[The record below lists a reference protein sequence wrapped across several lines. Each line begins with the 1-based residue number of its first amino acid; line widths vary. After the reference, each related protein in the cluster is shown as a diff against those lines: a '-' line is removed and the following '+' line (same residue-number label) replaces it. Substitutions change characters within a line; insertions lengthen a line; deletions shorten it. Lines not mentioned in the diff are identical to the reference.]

1 METNVHNIIN
11 SFEAKTMRVVHYVSM
26 FFSALLSPLLMPT
39 YGMIVSL
46 WLSNLLVLTLPT
58 KLTVILTV
66 FLITA
71 VLPAI
76 LFLLLKYLKIIET
89 TSLNGRKERLFPYL
103 IIIVCYVASAIYLF
117 SINAPEWLWM
127 FMFGGGCAAVVSML
141 VNFKWKIS
149 AHMASSGM
157 MVGGLLSYSFI
168 FRFNPVGWLCFF
180 ILLAG
185 MLGSAR
191 IIVRQHTLGEVCGG
205 FFVGLFCGVI
215 GILFI

>member
-71 VLPAI
+71 VLPAL

-89 TSLNGRKERLFPYL
+89 TSLNGRKERLFPYI

-149 AHMASSGM
+149 AHMAG
-157 MVGGLLSYSFI
+157 I
-168 FRFNPVGWLCFF
+168 
-180 ILLAG
+180 
-185 MLGSAR
+185 
-191 IIVRQHTLGEVCGG
+191 GG
-205 FFVGLFCGVI
+205 FVALVCRINAGGDGVFDLLPVICGAI
-215 GILFI
+215 FIAGILGTSRIAMERHTFWQVMAGAANGFICVYFL

>member
-1 METNVHNIIN
+1 
-11 SFEAKTMRVVHYVSM
+11 MRVVHYVSM

-71 VLPAI
+71 VLPAL

-149 AHMASSGM
+149 AHMAGI
-157 MVGGLLSYSFI
+157 GGFVALVCRINAGGDGVFDLL
-168 FRFNPVGWLCFF
+168 PV
-180 ILLAG
+180 I
-185 MLGSAR
+185 
-191 IIVRQHTLGEVCGG
+191 CGG
-205 FFVGLFCGVI
+205 IFIAGII
-215 GILFI
+215 GSSRIAMERHTFWQVMAGAANGFICVYFL